1 VHYADTYEQI
11 VYECVRTVTTI
22 YPNATLLDAAA
33 ASITRFISSE
43 NHNLKYMGVTG
54 LAAIAKVCVS
64 TVCSILG
71 MHCYCIDTRICDAA
85 HEHNS
90 PAVADSMAIHTSQ
103 SLVHD
108 FAL

>member
-1 VHYADTYEQI
+1 

-54 LAAIAKVCVS
+54 LAAIAKVCGVSIVYS
-64 TVCSILG
+64 TVC
-71 MHCYCIDTRICDAA
+71 MHTVLFLR
-85 HEHNS
+85 
-90 PAVADSMAIHTSQ
+90 
-103 SLVHD
+103 
-108 FAL
+108 

>member
-1 VHYADTYEQI
+1 

-54 LAAIAKVCVS
+54 LAAIAKVCVAVINS
-64 TVCSILG
+64 VCIHIAVL
-71 MHCYCIDTRICDAA
+71 HC
-85 HEHNS
+85 E
-90 PAVADSMAIHTSQ
+90 
-103 SLVHD
+103 
-108 FAL
+108 